1 MKCRL
6 TVADADKY
14 FEKIQQN
21 KMFSAE
27 KSFSGYSLRYNGVF
41 SLISNNK
48 INLSKIS
55 KTEIEIDIL
64 PSAALILISVLFT
77 AFFWVIGIIGI
88 ATAKLSI
95 PLIIAVFLLPLPIL
109 VMQTL
114 FHKSI
119 CRQIIDALKKE
130 DSN

>member
-14 FEKIQQN
+14 FEAIQQS

-55 KTEIEIDIL
+55 ETEIEIDIL
-64 PSAALILISVLFT
+64 HSAALIVISALFT
-77 AFFWVIGIIGI
+77 VFFWVIGIIGI
-88 ATAKLSI
+88 ATAKFSI
-95 PLIIAVFLLPLPIL
+95 PLIIAVFLLPLPIWVL
-109 VMQTL
+109 QML

>member
-14 FEKIQQN
+14 FEAIQQS

-64 PSAALILISVLFT
+64 PSAALVLISVLFT
-77 AFFWVIGIIGI
+77 VFFWVIGIIGVI
-88 ATAKLSI
+88 TAKFAF
-95 PLIIAVFLLPLPIL
+95 PLIIVVFLLPLPIWVL
-109 VMQTL
+109 QML

>member
-27 KSFSGYSLRYNGVF
+27 KSFSEYSLRYNGVF

-77 AFFWVIGIIGI
+77 AFFWVIGIIGVI
-88 ATAKLSI
+88 TAKFAI
-95 PLIIAVFLLPLPIL
+95 PLIIVVFLLPLPIWVL
-109 VMQTL
+109 QML

>member
-14 FEKIQQN
+14 FKAIQQS

-64 PSAALILISVLFT
+64 NSAALIVISALFT
-77 AFFWVIGIIGI
+77 VFFWVIGIIGVI
-88 ATAKLSI
+88 TAKFAI
-95 PLIIAVFLLPLPIL
+95 PLIIVVFLLPLPIWVL
-109 VMQTL
+109 QML